1 MYISV
6 KLIGSVIC
14 VNVFAQVARIRN
26 NAVVWVVVGG
36 CEGVFYI

>member
-1 MYISV
+1 MCISV
-6 KLIGSVIC
+6 KLIGAAIC
-14 VNVFAQVARIRN
+14 LNIFAQVARIRN